1 MAETNARQNV
11 TQITL
16 SGAGGDARKADLIE
30 HVQYGRKRNRRFMNA
45 DKEGVADRQLG
56 QVAAQFMHVSAEV
69 GVRFERQKLQEM
81 VDKGVMRRRVKLPLQ
96 GRQDLPFHLF
106 NVTGA
111 ELSAAQIGQGGNL
124 DLFPIVNFDRNVQSS
139 QGNQQGRVARAH
151 IVSCG

>member
-1 MAETNARQNV
+1 
-11 TQITL
+11 
-16 SGAGGDARKADLIE
+16 
-30 HVQYGRKRNRRFMNA
+30 
-45 DKEGVADRQLG
+45 
-56 QVAAQFMHVSAEV
+56 MHVSAEV

-106 NVTGA
+106 NVTCA

-139 QGNQQGRVARAH
+139 QGNQQSRVARAH